1 MKPGSDRSL
10 LLKQY
15 LLGSLLIATFVLPF
29 VMSDYRIFQIT
40 QVFIYSIALLGLN
53 LLTGY
58 SGQISL
64 GHGAFYAIGAYTAAI
79 LMDKFGVPY
88 WLTIPIAGLIC
99 LIAGFLFGLPVLRL
113 ESLYLALATFALGVV
128 TPQFFKHKAVEL
140 WTGGSQGI
148 VIMKPEPPGW
158 IPVNQD
164 QWLYLFTLII
174 LLVLFFIAWNL
185 LKGRIGRDLRAIRD
199 QPIAAEA
206 MGINRTFFKASAFGI
221 SAMYTGIAGALGG
234 IIIQFVAPDSFTI
247 FLSISFVVGIV
258 VGGLASLS
266 GALYGALFIQFIPN
280 LANEIS
286 KTAPWIIYGMFLMVC
301 MFLIPQGISGLLRN
315 IYLRLKG

>member
-1 MKPGSDRSL
+1 MKVDLDQGSL
-10 LLKQY
+10 YKKCLFTL
-15 LLGSLLIATFVLPF
+15 LLIATFTLPF
-29 VMSDYRIFQIT
+29 LISDYRIFQIT

-53 LLTGY
+53 MLTGY
-58 SGQISL
+58 SGQVSL

-88 WLTIPIAGLIC
+88 WATIPASGLIC

-128 TPQFFKHKAVEL
+128 TPQFFKHKVVEP

-148 VIMKPEPPGW
+148 VIMKPES
-158 IPVNQD
+158 PVWLPVSQD
-164 QWLYLFTLII
+164 QWLYLFTLFI
-174 LLVLFFIAWNL
+174 LLILFFIAWNL
-185 LKGRIGRDLRAIRD
+185 LKGRVGRALRAIRD

-206 MGINRTFFKASAFGI
+206 MGINLTFFKASTFGI
-221 SAMYTGIAGALGG
+221 SAMYTGIAGALSG
-234 IIIQFVAPDSFTI
+234 IIVQFVAPDTFTI

-258 VGGLASLS
+258 VGGLASIS

-280 LANEIS
+280 VANEIS
-286 KTAPWIIYGMFLMVC
+286 KTAPWIIYGMFLIGCVLLM
-301 MFLIPQGISGLLRN
+301 PQGLSGLFKKLN
-315 IYLRLKG
+315 SKQKE